1 MRSLFLLLA
10 TTSLVAGCTSTPRH
24 LTQSPYLRV
33 AEGVLP
39 PPMLTD
45 IAPTPRTFVLA
56 PQDYVSVSVFGL
68 QNLSLERIQVDNS
81 GNIAVPLAGTFLANG
96 KTPDTLAREI
106 ERKLRIEHVRD
117 PRVAIN
123 VLETRS
129 QLVTVDGEVTTPG
142 QYPVLG
148 RMTLS
153 KAVASAQGA
162 TRFANTKYVV
172 IFRTVRDQRYAA
184 LYDLRSIRSGEAADP
199 EVYSGD
205 SILVGE
211 SRARR
216 IFSDVLAASP
226 LLVAPIITL
235 LQ

>member
-1 MRSLFLLLA
+1 MRVLFLPAILL
-10 TTSLVAGCTSTPRH
+10 LVAGCASDR
-24 LTQSPYLRV
+24 LVGSSELKV
-33 AEGVLP
+33 AEGELP
-39 PPMLTD
+39 PPTVSD
-45 IAPTPRTFVLA
+45 IAPTPREFVLA
-56 PQDYVSVSVFGL
+56 PRDFVSINVFGL
-68 QNLSLERIQVDNS
+68 PTLSLERIQVDNS
-81 GNIAVPLAGTFLANG
+81 GNVAVPLAGTFLANG
-96 KTPDTLAREI
+96 KTPDNLSREI
-106 ERKLRIEHVRD
+106 EDRLRAEHVRD

-123 VLETRS
+123 ILETQS

-162 TRFANTKYVV
+162 TRFAKTSYVV
-172 IFRTVRDQRYAA
+172 VFRTVNQQRYAA
-184 LYDLRSIRSGEAADP
+184 LYDLRAIRSGQASDP
-199 EVYSGD
+199 EIYSGD

-226 LLVAPIITL
+226 LLVAPILTI

>member
-1 MRSLFLLLA
+1 MRISLFMV
-10 TTSLVAGCTSTPRH
+10 LVCLAGCTNSNTH
-24 LTQSPYLRV
+24 LASSPYLSV
-33 AEGVLP
+33 TEGALP
-39 PPMLTD
+39 PPMAAD
-45 IAPTPRTFVLA
+45 IAPTPRTFLLA
-56 PQDYVSVSVFGL
+56 PRDYISISVFGL
-68 QNLSLERIQVDNS
+68 PSLSLERIQVDNS

-96 KTPDTLAREI
+96 KTPDALSRDIEAR
-106 ERKLRIEHVRD
+106 LRIEHVRD

-123 VLETRS
+123 ILETQS
-129 QLVTVDGEVTTPG
+129 QLVTVDGEVKTPG

-162 TRFANTKYVV
+162 TQYANTRYVV
-172 IFRTVRDQRYAA
+172 IFRNVSERRYAA
-184 LYDLRSIRSGEAADP
+184 LYDLRAIRGGQAQDP

-205 SILVGE
+205 DILVGE

-216 IFSDVLAASP
+216 IFADVLTASP
-226 LLVAPIITL
+226 LLVTPIIAL

>member
-1 MRSLFLLLA
+1 MRFLFLLALIPLA
-10 TTSLVAGCTSTPRH
+10 ASCSSARLAS
-24 LTQSPYLRV
+24 SANLRV

-39 PPMLTD
+39 PPTLTD

-56 PQDYVSVSVFGL
+56 PRDFVSVNVFGL
-68 QNLSLERIQVDNS
+68 NDLSLERIQVDNS

-96 KTPDTLAREI
+96 KTPDALSREI
-106 ERKLRIEHVRD
+106 EQRLRIAHVRD
-117 PRVAIN
+117 PKVAIN
-123 VLETRS
+123 ILETQS

-148 RMTLS
+148 NMTLS

-162 TRFANTKYVV
+162 TQFANTRYVV
-172 IFRTVRDQRYAA
+172 IFRTVQNQRYAA
-184 LYDLRSIRSGEAADP
+184 LYDLSAIRSGAAQDP
-199 EVYSGD
+199 EIYSGD

-226 LLVAPIITL
+226 LLVAPLITL
-235 LQ
+235 IQ